1 MTLRRP
7 AVAACA
13 LLLASA
19 GLAPADQKP
28 VSPSSPATP
37 SRSSLPVA
45 GLPQKPDLVVSFEGS
60 GPGLPTGFTVKN
72 VGTVDSKL
80 SVLKVTA
87 TLALPA
93 GSPGGG
99 GGSGNCPAGWSP
111 GQCDAIG
118 SLLSGLSGAVT
129 IEKMKT
135 VCGNPFADVLEA
147 VPVLKP
153 GESKSFARDTGPY
166 SISLAGFL
174 RQPVSTQATHVKPC
188 SPTLVCAWDVKAVAD
203 ASNDND
209 ERNESNNTATKRALR
224 EVSFK

>member
-28 VSPSSPATP
+28 VSPSSPATL

-45 GLPQKPDLVVSFEGS
+45 GLPQKPDLVVGFEGS

-72 VGTVDSKL
+72 VGSVDSKL

-87 TLALPA
+87 ILALPA

-99 GGSGNCPAGWSP
+99 GGSGNCPAAWS
-111 GQCDAIG
+111 QAQRDAFS
-118 SLLSGLSGAVT
+118 SLFGGLTGAVT
-129 IEKMKT
+129 VEKMKT
-135 VCGNPFADVLEA
+135 ACGVPFPEIVEA

-153 GESKSFARDTGPY
+153 GESKSFARDTGPFRILL
-166 SISLAGFL
+166 SGLQ
-174 RQPVSTQATHVKPC
+174 QPGSTQATHVKPC
-188 SPTLVCAWDVKAVAD
+188 SPTLVCAWDVKALAD

-209 ERNESNNTATKRALR
+209 ERSESNNTATKRALR